1 MNFCVRG
8 LCPSPVYP
16 CHHWKFIGSESFA
29 AKPLPWEVMG
39 LDLKIAVILASEQ
52 DVASV
57 ELWELSDGSSCRVG
71 TGLAL
76 LDLPS

>member
-16 CHHWKFIGSESFA
+16 CHHWKFIGSESFP

-57 ELWELSDGSSCRVG
+57 EPLG
-71 TGLAL
+71 AQ
-76 LDLPS
+76 